1 MNLKLDLTYIFV
13 LQQGKGK
20 ALFRIFKTKSTH
32 FTFSA
37 NNSVRNAD
45 FTRNQTNKTAR
56 AAAGCRPVGPAVAPP
71 GVSDDPLNGDIRMR
85 AQQLHITLLVGVA
98 AGPDHQCGPVD
109 NPRIAALRL
118 DLVGDNGVITGFQR
132 IEHLVDYLSA
142 RRREDQ
148 HRSTA
153 PQASEDERE
162 HLQSE
167 KR

>member
-1 MNLKLDLTYIFV
+1 MNLKLHLTYIFV
-13 LQQGKGK
+13 LQHAKDK
-20 ALFRIFKTKSTH
+20 ALFRIFKTKSTQT
-32 FTFSA
+32 TFSA
-37 NNSVRNAD
+37 NNSARNAD

-118 DLVGDNGVITGFQR
+118 DDPRVLLQAAHDRAQLVVLAYENG
-132 IEHLVDYLSA
+132 LVTPGRADA
-142 RRREDQ
+142 
-148 HRSTA
+148 
-153 PQASEDERE
+153 
-162 HLQSE
+162 
-167 KR
+167 